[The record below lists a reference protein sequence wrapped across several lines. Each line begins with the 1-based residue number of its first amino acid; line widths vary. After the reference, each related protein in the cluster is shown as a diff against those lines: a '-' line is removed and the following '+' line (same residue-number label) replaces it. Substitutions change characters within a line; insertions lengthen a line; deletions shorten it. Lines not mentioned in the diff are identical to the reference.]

1 MQLVGGVVPS
11 SLIVV
16 VRRETVKAK
25 SYAAVKWLL
34 LLLLFVQTAT
44 SRQTQPVSSNTD
56 CRTFALTAEPMA
68 DTRHLL
74 SQRVRI
80 PYFLFVAV
88 ILLTFL

>member
-1 MQLVGGVVPS
+1 MQKITRPNAGSV
-11 SLIVV
+11 IMCC
-16 VRRETVKAK
+16 
-25 SYAAVKWLL
+25 
-34 LLLLFVQTAT
+34 FQTAM

-88 ILLTFL
+88 MLLTFFVTTLTSHLL